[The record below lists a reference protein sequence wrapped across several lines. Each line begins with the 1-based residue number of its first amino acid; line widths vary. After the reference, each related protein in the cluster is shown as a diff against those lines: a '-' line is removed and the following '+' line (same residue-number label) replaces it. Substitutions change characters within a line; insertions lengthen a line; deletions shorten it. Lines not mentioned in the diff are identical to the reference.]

1 MHTEWYIHENAMGHG
16 WLSIIPSG
24 CFGLVGPQQCSTSSR
39 FAEHISTRLWIEDLF
54 SKCTYIRMWWLTL
67 RNVTQNVITYMHP
80 TQGRTDWHIQVC
92 STQIDVVDHRR
103 QRSLV
108 MEMEVRGNSEAEP
121 WGLTASTA
129 NVTCATRTPH
139 PHMTRMHRLC
149 TGARQRCTRV
159 FLVN

>member
-1 MHTEWYIHENAMGHG
+1 MSRGMSSHTSALPRVIRRYR
-16 WLSIIPSG
+16 PYV
-24 CFGLVGPQQCSTSSR
+24 C
-39 FAEHISTRLWIEDLF
+39 HIVQ
-54 SKCTYIRMWWLTL
+54 Y
-67 RNVTQNVITYMHP
+67 
-80 TQGRTDWHIQVC
+80 IQVC

-121 WGLTASTA
+121 HGLTASTA

-139 PHMTRMHRLC
+139 PHMTRMHRLR
-149 TGARQRCTRV
+149 TGARQRCACV